1 MTSSQLRCKL
11 PYLVLE
17 MKLLGANFE
26 SVLTIPCNDK
36 IYRINLSNMKAETYN
51 LEGDEVN
58 FCDDDVEY
66 DTLLDR
72 IYHLFYNGLKVNLSG
87 ESKYLI

>member
-1 MTSSQLRCKL
+1 
-11 PYLVLE
+11 
-17 MKLLGANFE
+17 
-26 SVLTIPCNDK
+26 
-36 IYRINLSNMKAETYN
+36 MKAETYN

-72 IYHLFYNGLKVNLSG
+72 IYHLFYNGLKTNLTG
-87 ESKYLI
+87 GTKYLV